1 MGDFMILGRR
11 ADTLRMRQSP
21 SVTVKMQVPSYG
33 EIALDVPADDADEA
47 RAVVIEWLAGDEG
60 DGDWR
65 TIQATIDGQS
75 KMITF
80 KASWVAGFA
89 ISTRRK

>member
-11 ADTLRMRQSP
+11 ADALQMRRSP
-21 SVTVKMQVPSYG
+21 SVTVKVQVPSYG
-33 EIALDVPADDADEA
+33 EIALDVPADNADEA
-47 RAVVIEWLAGDEG
+47 RDVVIEWLAGDAD

-65 TIQATIDGQS
+65 TIYATIDGQP
-75 KMITF
+75 KTITF

-89 ISTRRK
+89 ISARRR